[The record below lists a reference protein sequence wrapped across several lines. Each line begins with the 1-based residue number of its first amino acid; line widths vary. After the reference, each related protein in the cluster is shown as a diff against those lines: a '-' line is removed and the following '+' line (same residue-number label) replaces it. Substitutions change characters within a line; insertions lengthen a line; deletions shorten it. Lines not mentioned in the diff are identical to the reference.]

1 MICEVRPDSWFC
13 DLWLAK
19 FWFGVWVFISCDMGL
34 NFVVVGFVDL
44 AMLDGVAFSV
54 WRWRYRFIGTVVGL
68 AVLDSM
74 VVGLFNLKSSLFSHS
89 HGFMVELILEW
100 FTEGSQWLNFC
111 GFFFSSSGGGWQWL
125 VTGC

>member
-1 MICEVRPDSWFC
+1 
-13 DLWLAK
+13 
-19 FWFGVWVFISCDMGL
+19 MGL

-111 GFFFSSSGGGWQWL
+111 GVFFFPPVVVVGSGWL
-125 VTGC
+125 QVARVGCCLYH